1 MNSCSIV
8 FKAGL
13 FFLVVYI
20 FGGKNCVHSHNL
32 LEDENLF
39 NDERLVKHLKELKQ
53 VVQIIEKVQIKNN
66 NSTTLSSKESF
77 DSYVIQNSNEL
88 SNSLWSDA
96 RVDDDN
102 SDFNKILPLTQYCGP
117 GNWVNILSGGAINNR
132 YGDSIDAL
140 DHCCEL
146 HDKCNVVLGKE
157 TDIEKYPGLSWS
169 YSFFTRWSI

>member
-13 FFLVVYI
+13 FFLVIYI
-20 FGGKNCVHSHNL
+20 FGVKNCVQSYNVLEYENL
-32 LEDENLF
+32 LKK
-39 NDERLVKHLKELKQ
+39 VKHLKDLKQ
-53 VVQIIEKVQIKNN
+53 VVKIIENAQIKNN
-66 NSTTLSSKESF
+66 NSATQSSKESF
-77 DSYVIQNSNEL
+77 DNYVIQNSNEL

-117 GNWVNILSGGAINNR
+117 GNWVNILNGGAVNNR
-132 YGDSIDAL
+132 YGVTIDAL